1 MGDFEFSK
9 IDLLIPCGRSEF
21 FFNFSKTRA
30 HEEIHDQLNGQFIGS
45 ASLGS
50 GSRAPGSW
58 ALGLAAWLRSAQ
70 AGSARLS
77 LIQLN
82 LAWLRIKPYLGSILT
97 LKLNRSPFC
106 SNNFEFLLFINTFST
121 TFVLAKALH
130 RYIYCSTEYIVE
142 AISLLKLTFFAMKL
156 KNFLCNHT
164 IDCVD

>member
-1 MGDFEFSK
+1 MGDFEISK
-9 IDLLIPCGRSEF
+9 INLLIPCGHSEF
-21 FFNFSKTRA
+21 FFNFPKTRA
-30 HEEIHDQLNGQFIGS
+30 HEKIHDRLNGQFIGS

-97 LKLNRSPFC
+97 LKLNRLPFC
-106 SNNFEFLLFINTFST
+106 SNTFEFFKLYFI
-121 TFVLAKALH
+121 LCCRPRALIMEK
-130 RYIYCSTEYIVE
+130 YSN
-142 AISLLKLTFFAMKL
+142 ISYNM
-156 KNFLCNHT
+156 
-164 IDCVD
+164 VQGM